1 MLLIYAIGFGGYLW
15 IRTRLEK
22 LMQQAANS
30 HHEEDEV

>member
-22 LMQQAANS
+22 LMQEAAS
-30 HHEEDEV
+30 PHHEEDEA